1 MSRVRGPYA
10 RFCERDK
17 YRTSIL
23 FYIYPTR
30 CYWPPRQP
38 CSETSELV
46 LLGQAKST
54 IMRSIGFICKTSAL

>member
-1 MSRVRGPYA
+1 MEKGRAFMACP
-10 RFCERDK
+10 F
-17 YRTSIL
+17 
-23 FYIYPTR
+23 